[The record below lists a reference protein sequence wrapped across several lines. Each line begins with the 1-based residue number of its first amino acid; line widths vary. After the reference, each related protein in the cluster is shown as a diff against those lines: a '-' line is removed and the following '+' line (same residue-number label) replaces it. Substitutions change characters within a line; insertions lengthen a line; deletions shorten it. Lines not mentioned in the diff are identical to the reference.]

1 MRILLVE
8 DDRLISSGL
17 TLALKRA
24 GHEVCAAETAKE
36 TQDAFGERS
45 FDLLILD
52 LGLPDGSGLD
62 VLRTIRSSGLTLF
75 VIIVS
80 ARDAINDRIEGLNHG
95 ADDYITKP
103 FELSELLARVYAFSR
118 RLDEKASITHLAQ
131 FGPLVV
137 NFEQARVTWNN
148 ENVVLTKKEWLLV
161 RVLIENPQRVFTRE
175 QLAKSL
181 YGWGDEADSNSIDV
195 HVHHIRRKTGP
206 AVIRT
211 VRGLGYRLGV
221 AD

>member
-24 GHEVCAAETAKE
+24 GHEVCSAETAKE
-36 TQDAFGERS
+36 VQDAIGQRS

-62 VLRTIRSSGLTLF
+62 VLRTIRSSGLSLF
-75 VIIVS
+75 VMIVS
-80 ARDAINDRIEGLNHG
+80 ARDAINDRIEGLNLG

-103 FELSELLARVYAFSR
+103 FELSELLARVHAFSR
-118 RLDEKASITHLAQ
+118 RLDDKTSSTDLAQ

-148 ENVVLTKKEWLLV
+148 ENVELTKKEWLLV

-175 QLAKSL
+175 QLSTSL

>member
-36 TQDAFGERS
+36 TQDAIGQRS

-52 LGLPDGSGLD
+52 LGLPDGSGLE
-62 VLRTIRSSGLTLF
+62 VLRTIRSSGLSLF
-75 VIIVS
+75 VMIVS
-80 ARDAINDRIEGLNHG
+80 ARDAINDRIEGLNLG

-103 FELSELLARVYAFSR
+103 FELSELLARVHAFSR
-118 RLDEKASITHLAQ
+118 RLYDKTANADLAQ

-137 NFEQARVTWNN
+137 SFEQARVTWNN
-148 ENVVLTKKEWLLV
+148 ENVELTKKEWLLV

-175 QLAKSL
+175 QLATSL

>member
-24 GHEVCAAETAKE
+24 GHEVCATETAKE
-36 TQDAFGERS
+36 TQDAIGQRS

-62 VLRTIRSSGLTLF
+62 VLRTIRSSGLSLF
-75 VIIVS
+75 VMIVS
-80 ARDAINDRIEGLNHG
+80 ARDAINDRIEGLNLG

-103 FELSELLARVYAFSR
+103 FELSELLARVHAFSR
-118 RLDEKASITHLAQ
+118 RLDDKTSSTDLAE

-148 ENVVLTKKEWLLV
+148 QNVELTKKEWLLV

-175 QLAKSL
+175 QLATSL